1 MVAAHIRIA
10 PLTSADAIDPAE
22 LRDLLYLHTLAGSG
36 VEHLRVRA
44 GPHGADILAFVDT
57 DDPERAAHVLRHIV
71 DTTIANTPLLA
82 PWRVL

>member
-1 MVAAHIRIA
+1 MVATHIRIA
-10 PLTSADAIDPAE
+10 PLTPTEAIDPAE
-22 LRDLLYLHTLAGSG
+22 LRDLLYLHMLAGSG

-57 DDPERAAHVLRHIV
+57 DDPEKAAEALRRIV
-71 DTTIANTPLLA
+71 DTTIASTPLLA